1 MPLEW
6 AVKRS
11 TAKWVLP
18 VLVGPR
24 TALTGWEED
33 DVIILEPKLTWRR
46 APRNRRSS
54 NGGADTDFSGRR
66 HHFIGQRHA
75 FDSLIDTDHM
85 P

>member
-33 DVIILEPKLTWRR
+33 DVIILGAKLAWRR
-46 APRNRRSS
+46 APRNRRSL
-54 NGGADTDFSGRR
+54 NCGAVADFSA
-66 HHFIGQRHA
+66 QLA
-75 FDSLIDTDHM
+75 
-85 P
+85 